1 MGRPPLNVVS
11 TNVRLSPELLA
22 RIDRLVGK
30 GKRAEI
36 IRRAVENYV
45 ATLELGE
52 KLAGR
57 EE

>member
-45 ATLELGE
+45 STLELGE

>member
-11 TNVRLSPELLA
+11 TNVRLDPELLA

-30 GKRAEI
+30 GKRAQI
-36 IRRAVENYV
+36 IRLAVENYV
-45 ATLELGE
+45 AALELGGR
-52 KLAGR
+52 LAAR